1 MENNPPRLRRC
12 SLIPVEGGALK
23 EEYDIT
29 RGVIAIDYYESIES
43 PSISMT
49 ITFIDVDQ
57 VIGREGITG
66 GEYIDV
72 TVKPVDSDEF
82 KITSKKHKMMLNS
95 VRNMTTESNKQVAT
109 LEFVSVETIVNETA
123 RVNKR
128 YTGNVTQIVKELLK
142 DEKGVQTNKE
152 LDSDDATNSYTFVG
166 NLKRPFDTIQWLC
179 PKAQASKD
187 SFGFLFYETREGY
200 HFRSIQSLLEQEP
213 IPYQQSDRP
222 IEGNKILQN
231 NLNQTNDIGMN
242 CRMGM
247 YANKTI
253 YVDIENQSTSVEDFK
268 IKNLKL
274 KKPPTLPSKL
284 DEHPTRLMLRV
295 DDVGVSQVGSSKED
309 TVPKSEL
316 AKYQN
321 KSYIR
326 NNLLF
331 SQSLSISIPLNIN
344 LMAGFLIEVKFPLKN
359 EDGSSSTDKYG
370 NEKTDD
376 PSGRYLISQLR
387 HLMAGGRAETQLT
400 LIRDVFIPNKD
411 GLTDVKDL
419 IKADNRHYGNTFPA
433 FR

>member
-1 MENNPPRLRRC
+1 
-12 SLIPVEGGALK
+12 
-23 EEYDIT
+23 
-29 RGVIAIDYYESIES
+29 
-43 PSISMT
+43 
-49 ITFIDVDQ
+49 
-57 VIGREGITG
+57 
-66 GEYIDV
+66 
-72 TVKPVDSDEF
+72 
-82 KITSKKHKMMLNS
+82 
-95 VRNMTTESNKQVAT
+95 
-109 LEFVSVETIVNETA
+109 
-123 RVNKR
+123 
-128 YTGNVTQIVKELLK
+128 
-142 DEKGVQTNKE
+142 
-152 LDSDDATNSYTFVG
+152 
-166 NLKRPFDTIQWLC
+166 
-179 PKAQASKD
+179 
-187 SFGFLFYETREGY
+187 
-200 HFRSIQSLLEQEP
+200 
-213 IPYQQSDRP
+213 
-222 IEGNKILQN
+222 
-231 NLNQTNDIGMN
+231 MN

-284 DEHPTRLMLRV
+284 DESPTRLMLRV